1 MPENINSEQKLS
13 NIKQKAQKRKRLRAT
28 IIIAVIVLMIAII
41 VVGGYMLYTYKSYS
55 NFTVVSETP
64 LSGASDNLSY
74 RSFDEGYLQCSN
86 TGLIFFDPDGIIWD
100 EPLSMA
106 RPLVDTCGKYAAVA
120 DMRQTDVYLYDR
132 SGLAGRIS
140 SSHEIMDVE
149 ISDSGVI
156 ALATNDTDCS
166 YIELKDIEGNDLINV
181 KRVFSS
187 SGYLA
192 DITLSPD
199 GTRLAA
205 SFIYISQGSL
215 ESRVLFYDFSNE
227 SSDDMLVGG
236 FSQYKDTIITDVEFL
251 GSNVV
256 CALGDNALT
265 FYSFSTEP
273 SIISEELDLEW
284 EIQSVSFSSGRA
296 LITAKDPEGANNY
309 RAYVYN
315 SEGKQLASLGFDFAY
330 SRAFLAGN
338 NVLLYSS
345 TDCQLISFK
354 GLKRFSGTFG
364 GRISYLLPI
373 TSSRYILATSEKVQ
387 FIRLK

>member
-1 MPENINSEQKLS
+1 MSEEFNNERRIS
-13 NIKQKAQKRKRLRAT
+13 NIKEKARKRKRLRSS

-41 VVGGYMLYTYKSYS
+41 VVGGYLLYTYRSYS
-55 NFTVVSETP
+55 GFTVVSETQ
-64 LSGASDNLSY
+64 LSGTSDNLSY
-74 RSFDEGYLQCSN
+74 RSFSDGYLQCSN
-86 TGLIFFDPDGIIWD
+86 TGLIFFDTDGIIWD
-100 EPLSMA
+100 ESFSMA
-106 RPLVDTCGKYAAVA
+106 RPLIDTCGKYVAVA
-120 DMRQTDVYLYDR
+120 DMRQNDVYLYDR
-132 SGLAGRIS
+132 SGFVGRIS

-149 ISDSGVI
+149 ISESGII
-156 ALATNDTDCS
+156 ALSTNDTDCS
-166 YIELKDIEGNDLINV
+166 YIELKDIDGNDLINV

-192 DITLSPD
+192 DIALSPN

-236 FSQYKDTIITDVEFL
+236 FGHYKDTIITDVEFL
-251 GSNVV
+251 GSTTV
-256 CALGDNALT
+256 CAVGDNALT
-265 FYSFSTEP
+265 FYSFGGEP

-284 EIQSVSFSSGRA
+284 EIQSISFSNGRI

-315 SEGKQLASLGFDFAY
+315 NEGKQIASVGFDFAY
-330 SRAFLAGN
+330 SRAYLAGN
-338 NVLLYSS
+338 NVMLHST
-345 TDCQLISFK
+345 TDCQLISFR

-373 TSSRYILATSEKVQ
+373 SSSRYILATSENVQ
-387 FIRLK
+387 FIKLK